1 MIGISWGDTEKYS
14 ERFGGVEVWDAGI
27 KVATECNGR
36 SVVSP
41 MLTDPRQV
49 FRIYRALGDWL
60 KANDVELR

>member
-1 MIGISWGDTEKYS
+1 MIGISWGDTVKYS

-41 MLTDPRQV
+41 MLTDYADIL
-49 FRIYRALGDWL
+49 RIYLALGDWL
-60 KANDVELR
+60 VAHNQ